1 MGRGF
6 LLTAAFFTLFG
17 AQGFAPVKELTAAEQ
32 LASLDWLAG
41 TWRQEGFESHY
52 TSPEGGMILS
62 TSKSYSQGRVV
73 FFEFER
79 IEIQEDSVVYVPYPA
94 GKASVSF
101 KLVDYQP
108 EKPRIRFENKEH
120 DFPKDLT
127 FELISGD
134 HLRIFLTGVEKGKY
148 RTLEFNLRRKE

>member
-1 MGRGF
+1 MTRS
-6 LLTAAFFTLFG
+6 LILTAALFVLPHG
-17 AQGFAPVKELTAAEQ
+17 LAQGTEATPADQ

-41 TWRQEGFESHY
+41 TWRDEGFESHY

-79 IEIQEDSVVYVPYPA
+79 IEVQEDSVVYIPYPG
-94 GKASVSF
+94 GKERVSF
-101 KLVDYQP
+101 ELVDYEP
-108 EKPRIRFENKEH
+108 EKPRIRFENQEH

-127 FELISGD
+127 FELTSPD

-148 RTLEFNLRRKE
+148 RTLEFNLTRKE

>member
-1 MGRGF
+1 M
-6 LLTAAFFTLFG
+6 TAPILILVLAH
-17 AQGFAPVKELTAAEQ
+17 AVEAEEPTAAEQ

-41 TWRQEGFESHY
+41 TWRDEGFEAHY

-62 TSKSYSQGRVV
+62 ASKNYAGGRVV

-79 IEIQEDSVVYVPYPA
+79 IEIQQDSVAYIPYPA
-94 GKASVSF
+94 GRSSVSF
-101 KLVDYQP
+101 KLVDYEP

-127 FELISGD
+127 FELISED
-134 HLRIFLTGVEKGKY
+134 RLRIFLTGEEKGKY
-148 RTLEFNLRRKE
+148 RTLELNLRRTR